1 MVIMSLSSQESSAS
15 VLRERVLFSNRNPAA
30 ANLADPALSINS
42 RVSRGGTVQM
52 AQSVVTSETSR
63 DRAARGDRHVGSQFA
78 SSFSIKVSIAFAFK
92 ISSTFS
98 FKISS
103 TVSFEISSTFSFQI
117 ESSFSFVFSRDGCS
131 TDR

>member
-1 MVIMSLSSQESSAS
+1 MSLSSQESSAS

-30 ANLADPALSINS
+30 ANLADPALSIDS

-52 AQSVVTSETSR
+52 AQSETSR

-117 ESSFSFVFSRDGCS
+117 ESSFSSVFSRDGCS